1 MTLDRSLMMDAEAR
15 LLKTS
20 LPAEVFLNAFG
31 RHPLRTLGAVLRS
44 RGRRADLLAALV
56 PICDLRAD
64 LLPVDPKAMEQIGK
78 TARAGRPVVLTS
90 ASHPTVLSELMAAR
104 GLEGV
109 AVVRR
114 PLSMP
119 SRDKPTTG
127 GPRPS
132 PTAPQSE
139 IAEPVESPGRTPS
152 AGWRLRDLV
161 RAMRPHQWVKNI
173 LLFLPVVAAH
183 RFDAAA
189 LLPVLWG
196 IVAFS
201 AAASSIYIV
210 NDLLDLDADRQHP
223 KKCTRPFAA
232 GRVPIGVGVA
242 TSLGLATLALGLA
255 LSINGGFAALI
266 VVYVA
271 LSVAY
276 SFKLKRM
283 RWVDIATLAGLYT
296 LRVVAGALAAQVM
309 VTGYLLVF
317 IYPVFITL
325 GSVKRLTE
333 LTLATSDARLP
344 GRGYGRGDRGDLLN
358 VAGLGTAIALLAF
371 FLYSFTAHALSL
383 YPTQWLMWLTLLPI
397 AGWLIRM
404 VWLGYAGKQDYD
416 PIVFAMRDRYGL
428 SLLCV
433 TLTIMFYA
441 AGLIV

>member
-1 MTLDRSLMMDAEAR
+1 M
-15 LLKTS
+15 
-20 LPAEVFLNAFG
+20 
-31 RHPLRTLGAVLRS
+31 
-44 RGRRADLLAALV
+44 
-56 PICDLRAD
+56 
-64 LLPVDPKAMEQIGK
+64 
-78 TARAGRPVVLTS
+78 
-90 ASHPTVLSELMAAR
+90 
-104 GLEGV
+104 
-109 AVVRR
+109 
-114 PLSMP
+114 
-119 SRDKPTTG
+119 
-127 GPRPS
+127 
-132 PTAPQSE
+132 
-139 IAEPVESPGRTPS
+139 ESPGRTPS
-152 AGWRLRDLV
+152 AGWRVRDLV

-242 TSLGLATLALGLA
+242 TSLGLAALALGLA